1 MAGDE
6 RGGTRRYS
14 RRFISMTVHRFL
26 PGLPCR
32 TRALVGLFSGLTSSV
47 LCLAQFDTP
56 RNFPTER
63 DLGAPISTPFPIFFP
78 INPPPLDRPVSRLA
92 PSTGQTIAPPAE
104 LAAYVTEPFYAVLST
119 RLTLNTLDAKKRQ
132 TLDTYRIARDA
143 LLAEL
148 QAELSQVRDVEPA
161 TRRTALTRLAQR
173 QTPRL
178 AELEATAEKI
188 RTELVCGENDW
199 SALREWRLGQRNQ
212 RGDSP
217 VEIGAVMRASAF
229 YQAGLA
235 PAQRLLLREIAIEV
249 TLGADDAVAASA
261 RQPYLF
267 FSPGLT
273 RVRLPDDVPAAIAA
287 KVAAFE
293 TKKSTL
299 KKELFDV
306 IYAQDGATFAFT
318 RNAALKSLAERQA
331 PALAQLE
338 LLADE
343 IRDGLVQH
351 PGMSPKPPQSPLTP
365 MLTQQTMAIV
375 EARTALQKATREKI
389 DAITAEVP
397 ADYPVA
403 FATTIDSQGVKV
415 RLVPRAGAGRRRPSP
430 NDPLLAKIT
439 TRINEVGDEHRQ
451 RQEEFNRAIE
461 DLRGD
466 VGRVLGPGA
475 TPKQIDAALDGVI
488 RYNAQQENTE
498 GYRDYRVAVFE
509 PGLSPEQRR
518 ILLGGALQKL
528 DLPLAGGELQPTRR
542 PASW

>member
-1 MAGDE
+1 MPVNRVPLAPPF
-6 RGGTRRYS
+6 Y
-14 RRFISMTVHRFL
+14 
-26 PGLPCR
+26 
-32 TRALVGLFSGLTSSV
+32 TRALVCLISGLASV
-47 LCLAQFDTP
+47 APCHAQFDPP
-56 RNFPTER
+56 RNSPSER
-63 DLGAPISTPFPIFFP
+63 DAGAPIAPPAPIFFP

-92 PSTGQTIAPPAE
+92 ASSGQTIAPPAE
-104 LAAYVTEPFYAVLST
+104 LATYLTEPFYAVLST
-119 RLTLNTLDAKKRQ
+119 RLTGNSLDAKKRQ
-132 TLDTYRIARDA
+132 KLDTYRVARDA
-143 LLAEL
+143 LLEEL
-148 QAELSQVRDVEPA
+148 QMELVLVRDAEPV

-178 AELEATAEKI
+178 AELEATAEQI
-188 RTELVCGENDW
+188 RSELASRENDW
-199 SALREWRLGQRNQ
+199 SALREWRLGQRNL

-217 VEIGAVMRASAF
+217 LEIGAVMRASAF

-235 PAQRLLLREIAIEV
+235 PTQRLLLREIAIEIMS
-249 TLGADDAVAASA
+249 GADDAFAASA

-273 RVRLPDDVPAAIAA
+273 RVRLPNDVPTEIAA
-287 KVAAFE
+287 KVAAYE

-306 IYAQDGATFAFT
+306 ISTHDSATFAFL
-318 RNAALKSLAERQA
+318 RNAAIRSLAERQA

-338 LLADE
+338 ILADD

-351 PGMSPKPPQSPLTP
+351 PSMSPKPPQSPLTP
-365 MLTQQTMAIV
+365 MLTQQTMTIV

-403 FATTIDSQGVKV
+403 FATTIDAQGVKV
-415 RLVPRAGAGRRRPSP
+415 RLVPRAGAGRRRPAQ

-439 TRINEVGDEHRQ
+439 TRINEVGEEHRQ
-451 RQEEFNRAIE
+451 RQEEFSRVIE
-461 DLRGD
+461 ELRGD
-466 VGRVLGPGA
+466 VGRVLGKGA
-475 TPKQIDAALDGVI
+475 TPQQIDDALDGVI
-488 RYNAQQENTE
+488 RYNAQRENTE
-498 GYRDYRVAVFE
+498 GYHDYRVAVFE

-518 ILLGGALQKL
+518 ILLGGALRKL
-528 DLPLAGGELQPTRR
+528 DLPLGGGEFQPTRR